1 MILGG
6 GDGGAVDGSL
16 GPVRLQN
23 LEILRVHE
31 FGRVIFGGG
40 DDHDLV

>member
-1 MILGG
+1 MSRDTHMILEG

-23 LEILRVHE
+23 LQIL
-31 FGRVIFGGG
+31 
-40 DDHDLV
+40 